1 MPNTLNGLW
10 MKAVH
15 KRLTCG
21 LSTQIRDDT
30 EGVLTDVDKR
40 PSFEPIY
47 TQVLWEMKCSKTL
60 IYKEL

>member
-1 MPNTLNGLW
+1 